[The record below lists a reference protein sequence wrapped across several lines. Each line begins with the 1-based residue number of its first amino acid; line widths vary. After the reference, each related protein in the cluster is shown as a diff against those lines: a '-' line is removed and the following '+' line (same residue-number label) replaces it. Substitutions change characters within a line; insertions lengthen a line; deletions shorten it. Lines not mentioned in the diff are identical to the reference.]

1 MKIVYTTTYY
11 SPHISGLTRGLAPI
25 AEHMA
30 ASGHE
35 VTVICE
41 LHDPELKA
49 EEIIA
54 GVRIVRVPVWVFVG
68 KGPLMPRFWFTCH
81 REMKGADIVHIVAPQ
96 ADSMVAAL
104 AARLRGARVVM
115 SYVCSFTTEGPA
127 GWIATQ
133 ALRFSH
139 LGAGFFSLRIVALSE
154 DYASQS
160 RFCALFN
167 RKLMFIPVPVPNLP
181 PQQVAWQRATPPYS
195 IGFVGRISPDK
206 SLKLLLDAIPHL
218 KAVLDA
224 PFSVEIAGPQEPPG
238 TPNAD
243 DLYALIEK
251 AEAEGVIRYH
261 GVLEEASLDRFYR
274 RIDVLVLPSNVRIEA
289 YGMVQVEAMLRGTPC
304 VVSDRPGMRLP
315 VRETG
320 FGVLFP
326 PGNAQELARA
336 LRQVLLEGPPN
347 GAPKPEV
354 LHEHFAPGNV
364 FAAFDRLYAGLV

>member
-1 MKIVYTTTYY
+1 MKIVYTTTYF

-35 VTVICE
+35 VTVICAR
-41 LHDPELKA
+41 HDPALPA
-49 EEIIA
+49 EETIA
-54 GVRIVRVPVWVFVG
+54 GVRIVRVPVWAFVG
-68 KGPLMPRFWFTCH
+68 KGPLMPRFFAACR
-81 REMKGADIVHIVAPQ
+81 REMKGADIVHVVAPQ
-96 ADSMVAAL
+96 ADAMVAAL
-104 AARLRGARVVM
+104 AARLRGARLVM
-115 SYVCSFTTEGPA
+115 SYVCSFTTSGPT

-133 ALRFSH
+133 ALRVSH
-139 LGAGFFSLRIVALSE
+139 LWAGLFSLRIVALSE
-154 DYASQS
+154 DYARQS

-167 RKLMFIPVPVPNLP
+167 RKLMFIPVPILNVPP
-181 PQQVAWQRATPPYS
+181 REVAWRPAIPPFR

-224 PFSVEIAGPQEPPG
+224 PFNVEIAGPREPPG

-243 DLYALIEK
+243 ELSALMEK
-251 AEAEGVIRYH
+251 AEAAGAIRCH
-261 GVLEEASLDRFYR
+261 GVLDEAALDRFYR
-274 RIDVLVLPSNVRIEA
+274 DIDVLVLPSNVRIEA

-320 FGVLFP
+320 FGVLFA
-326 PGNAQELARA
+326 PGDAQALARA
-336 LRQVLLEGPPN
+336 VRQVLLEGPPG
-347 GAPKPEV
+347 GAPTPEA
-354 LHEHFAPGNV
+354 LHDHFAPGHV
-364 FAAFDRLYAGLV
+364 LAAFDRLYAGLV